1 MPKKVA
7 FAISAQDKEALSSLR
22 KIAAGFDKLVKP
34 LDKINGRLRANY
46 RALGPMLRRLDRF
59 EDKLEGMGKDI
70 SMSLTLPIATFGA
83 VGLKVASDFESA
95 MKKVGAISGAT
106 EADLVKMSEA
116 AKRFGATTQFSQH
129 QVAEGLLSLSYAG
142 YETSEKL
149 KMIPG
154 ILDLAAI
161 SGNELGE
168 VGEFATNIMAGFG
181 EKAENFGAIADKITY
196 GFTHTKTDFLNFH
209 DALSKVAGVA
219 KSVNVTFDQTAGIVM
234 ALAKMGHKG
243 PEAGTALASSL
254 MRIINLT
261 PEAQLA
267 LSKLGVYKEDVLF
280 TEGKN
285 KGKIKDLV
293 GFLELLKSK
302 KATTDVYVKIFGADP
317 AKYLLSVVDK
327 IDLIRGY
334 MDGLAN
340 DSFGLASKKAK
351 EMMESFEGSLKLL
364 QSASE
369 GFINKFFESGPLKFF
384 TALADSASILMQKLE
399 SLSPETHSMLG
410 IFSGI
415 AVIAGPIVIGISGV
429 VAAFAGLVKL
439 GVAASLGG
447 ILSGFAL
454 IALKVTAVIAAFTA
468 LVYGGFL
475 LIKNWDYIAE
485 AAASLWSSFRENM
498 PHVAAFFESIVG
510 GVIATGGAIWN
521 GIKGIGASL
530 YALYETFIDSD
541 FFKIIKSLG
550 SILLDGILSAV
561 GRLGTVLGAIF
572 SKVTQGI
579 TLLIT
584 GLVEFLSSRIKG
596 VFEGLRYLLDGLLN
610 NRLMRYL
617 ADKIGSFA
625 DAGNEDR
632 KKYLPTEKMS
642 AQTSKEFS
650 WAPDFLAGPFKNSF
664 FPDKAQT
671 PNDVYMERLLTVLG
685 DKSQSSGKTNNLGV
699 FHPQSMKESFSDFI
713 RSQRKQEKRQEIDL
727 NFSFDNL
734 PMGTTVAAKS
744 STGGKINFNH
754 GLLMEGSY

>member
-7 FAISAQDKEALSSLR
+7 FAISAKDKEALASIR
-22 KIAAGFDKLVKP
+22 KLTAGFDKLIKP
-34 LDKINGRLRANY
+34 LDKINARLRANF
-46 RALGPMLRRLDRF
+46 RALGPMLRRLDQF
-59 EDKLEGMGKDI
+59 EDKLKGLGKDL
-70 SMSLTLPIATFGA
+70 SMRLTLPVATFGA

-129 QVAEGLLSLSYAG
+129 QIAEGLLSLSYAG
-142 YETSEKL
+142 YGTAEKL

-181 EKAENFGAIADKITY
+181 EQAENFAAIADKITY
-196 GFTHTKTDFLNFH
+196 GFTHTKTDFINFH

-219 KSVNVTFDQTAGIVM
+219 KSVNVTFNQTAGTIM

-280 TEGKN
+280 TQGKN
-285 KGKIKDLV
+285 KGKIKDLI

-327 IDLIRGY
+327 IDLIREY

-369 GFINKFFESGPLKFF
+369 GFVNKFFESGPLQFF
-384 TALADSASILMQKLE
+384 TALGDSAAILMQRLE
-399 SLSPETHSMLG
+399 ALSSETHNMLG
-410 IFSGI
+410 IFAGI
-415 AVIAGPIVIGISGV
+415 AAIAGPIVIGISGL

-439 GVAASLGG
+439 GVAASIGG

-454 IALKVTAVIAAFTA
+454 IALQVTGVIAAFA
-468 LVYGGFL
+468 GLVYGGFL

-485 AAASLWSSFRENM
+485 AAVSLWASFRENM
-498 PHVAAFFESIVG
+498 PHLASFFESIVG
-510 GVIATGGAIWN
+510 GVIAIGQSIWE
-521 GIKGIGASL
+521 GIKDIGASL

-541 FFKIIKSLG
+541 FFRMIKGVG
-550 SILLDGILSAV
+550 SILLDGILTAV

-572 SKVTQGI
+572 SKVAQGI
-579 TLLIT
+579 TWLIT
-584 GLVEFLSSRIKG
+584 GLVKYLSERIKG
-596 VFEGLRYLLDGLLN
+596 VFDSLRYLLDGLLN
-610 NRLMRYL
+610 NRLTKYL
-617 ADKIGSFA
+617 ADKIASAAESGA
-625 DAGNEDR
+625 EDR
-632 KKYLPTEKMS
+632 RKYLPTQNMS
-642 AQTSKEFS
+642 AKTSKEFA
-650 WAPDFLAGPFKNSF
+650 WAPDFLADPFKKAFS
-664 FPDKAQT
+664 PDNAKT
-671 PNDVYMERLLTVLG
+671 PNDVYMERFLSLLGSQNSSNRRIG
-685 DKSQSSGKTNNLGV
+685 DRGV
-699 FHPQSMKESFSDFI
+699 YHPQSMKESFADFI
-713 RSQRKQEKRQEIDL
+713 RAQKQEEKKQSIDL

-734 PMGTTVAAKS
+734 PMGISVAAKS
-744 STGGKINFNH
+744 NTGGKINFNH